1 MIAIATVSLDDMLQS
16 IHLYKH
22 PTVRHRSIGVPT

>member
-1 MIAIATVSLDDMLQS
+1 MLAIATTNLNSLIDH

-22 PTVRHRSIGVPT
+22 PTVRHRSIGVST